1 MQMIQDL
8 TKKSINQQILACRCC
23 SKADFSFAV
32 VKTSYDLC
40 FFSSSQVEEF
50 ENVGVLQQLELQQP
64 SCCFNLYSLCMCVFI
79 T

>member
-23 SKADFSFAV
+23 SQADFSFAV

-50 ENVGVLQQLELQQP
+50 ESAGVLQQP